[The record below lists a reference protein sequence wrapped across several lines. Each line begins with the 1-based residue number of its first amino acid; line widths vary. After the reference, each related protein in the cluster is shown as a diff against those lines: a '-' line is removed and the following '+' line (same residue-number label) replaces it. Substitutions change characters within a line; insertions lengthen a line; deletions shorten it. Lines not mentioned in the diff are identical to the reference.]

1 MDYYKLAIDNI
12 SKFGDTDIFPFPIE
26 NALFYDKPDEVKKI
40 LEKISSDFD
49 NWSVNYPI
57 ESINSCI
64 PVGIT
69 GFRWAAII
77 DPIWNAY
84 LLYEVLKIS
93 KDIESKRINLNKNSV
108 FSYRIKLKQ
117 STGKLFDNEYTWR
130 KFYETA
136 RTKASNASYVIKFDI
151 SDFYTRIYHH
161 RLENALLRSTTN
173 TTSVK
178 RIMNILTGISKNA
191 SYGLPVGGNAARILA
206 EALLNSFDQIIN
218 SKKIDFC
225 RYVDDYIIFADSKE
239 DAFKKLNWC
248 AEFLLR
254 NEGLTL
260 QKNKTQILTSTEF
273 ISQSTVILEGEDD
286 DEGKERASFMRI
298 NIKYDPYSTT
308 AEEDYKELKKKLSDF
323 DIVPLIK
330 TEIRK
335 SRIHHAFGKQLLNA
349 VNILEEEPLNLA
361 FKTIASNLDAFY
373 PVYPSVM
380 QLANKK
386 LLECDDETVSFFLNT
401 LSGLVFSNSYII
413 QTDNNASYTARVL
426 SLKNTET
433 SIQAI
438 DQIASNSRST
448 LVKMNCMYAMTNLY
462 NSFWLSDL
470 KSQFSTLTS
479 WERRAFIAS
488 SYFMNEE
495 GTFWRQ
501 KIESQFSEFESLLKS
516 WVGNKNPSA
525 TKWKLPL

>member
-12 SKFGDTDIFPFPIE
+12 SKFGDTDIFPYPIE
-26 NALFYDKPDEVKKI
+26 NALFYDKPEEVKKI
-40 LEKISSDFD
+40 LEQISGDFD
-49 NWSVNYPI
+49 NWSTNYPV

-69 GFRWAAII
+69 GFRWAAIV
-77 DPIWNAY
+77 DPIWNAF
-84 LLYEVLKIS
+84 LLYEVLRIS
-93 KDIESKRINLNKNSV
+93 KDLETKRIAPSKNCV
-108 FSYRIKLKQ
+108 FSYRLKLKQ
-117 STGKLFDNEYTWR
+117 TTGKLFDNDLTWR

-136 RTKASNASYVIKFDI
+136 RTKASSSAYVIKLDI

-161 RLENALLRSTTN
+161 RLENALLRSTSN

-178 RIMNILTGISKNA
+178 RIMTILNSISKNA

-206 EALLNSFDQIIN
+206 ETLLNSFDQVIN

-260 QKNKTQILTSTEF
+260 QKNKTQILTSSEF

-286 DEGKERASFMRI
+286 KEGKERSAFMRI
-298 NIKYDPYSTT
+298 HIKYDPYSIT
-308 AEEDYKELKKKLSDF
+308 AEQDYKELKRKLSDF

-349 VNILEEEPLNLA
+349 VNILEDEPLNLA
-361 FKTIASNLDAFY
+361 FKTIASNLDSFY
-373 PVYPSVM
+373 PIYPSVM
-380 QLANKK
+380 HLANRK
-386 LLECDDETVSFFLNT
+386 LLDCDEETIDFFLDT
-401 LSGLVFSNSYII
+401 LAELVFTDSYIV
-413 QTDNNASYTARVL
+413 QTDNNSSYTARVL
-426 SLKNTET
+426 SLKNRES

-438 DQIASNSRST
+438 DHIASASRSA
-448 LVKMNCMYAMTNLY
+448 LVKMNCIYGMTNLS

-470 KSQFSTLTS
+470 KPQFSTFTS
-479 WERRAFIAS
+479 WERRAFIAA
-488 SYFMNEE
+488 SYYLNDE
-495 GTFWRQ
+495 GKHWRD
-501 KIESQFSEFESLLKS
+501 KIEPQLSEFETLLKRWIGS
-516 WVGNKNPSA
+516 KNPSA
-525 TKWKLPL
+525 SNWKLPL

>member
-1 MDYYKLAIDNI
+1 M
-12 SKFGDTDIFPFPIE
+12 
-26 NALFYDKPDEVKKI
+26 
-40 LEKISSDFD
+40 
-49 NWSVNYPI
+49 
-57 ESINSCI
+57 
-64 PVGIT
+64 
-69 GFRWAAII
+69 
-77 DPIWNAY
+77 
-84 LLYEVLKIS
+84 LKIS
-93 KDIESKRINLNKNSV
+93 KDIESKRIDVKKNCV

-117 STGKLFDNEYTWR
+117 STGKLFDNECTWR

-136 RTKASNASYVIKFDI
+136 RTKASNAAYVIKFDI

-161 RLENALLRSTTN
+161 RLENALSRSTRN

-178 RIMNILTGISKNA
+178 RIMTILNSISKNA

-218 SKKIDFC
+218 SKKINFC

-260 QKNKTQILTSTEF
+260 QKNKTQILTSSEF

-286 DEGKERASFMRI
+286 DDGKERAAFMRI
-298 NIKYDPYSTT
+298 NIKYDPYSST
-308 AEEDYKELKKKLSDF
+308 AEEDYKELKKKLADF

-349 VNILEEEPLNLA
+349 INILEEEPLNLA
-361 FKTIASNLDAFY
+361 FKTIASNLEAFY

-386 LLECDDETVSFFLNT
+386 LLECDDETTTFFLNT
-401 LSGLVFSNSYII
+401 LAELVFSNSYIT
-413 QTDNNASYTARVL
+413 QTENNASYTARVL

-438 DQIASNSRST
+438 DQIASESRSV
-448 LVKMNCMYAMTNLY
+448 LVKMNCMYAMTNLS

-470 KSQFSTLTS
+470 KPQFSILTS

-488 SYFMNEE
+488 SYFMDDE
-495 GTFWRQ
+495 GNHWRQ
-501 KIESQFSEFESLLKS
+501 SIESQFSEFERLLKG
-516 WVGNKNPSA
+516 WVGNKNPAGS
-525 TKWKLPL
+525 KWKLPL